1 MELACRNLTE
11 KPSEANLVKLLD
23 LWSTEWKHQG
33 RTRAV
38 GPGAF
43 DKYCTL
49 GLFGHGGVCGV
60 SNATA
65 RQAACAAVNHFLK
78 SRFPQGAWASIA
90 VLFNPHM
97 GLHRDIQ
104 NMIGQPKPRD
114 SSRRVQRWP
123 RVDRRRRRGL
133 HGLAGR
139 QEGRPGAA
147 RAVAGHARQARQL
160 RRSPLPQGRTPRGQH
175 VGSRCLCSTSLCSGD
190 GAAPAG
196 TERSGLPVAC
206 VKLIAGKREHFLGR
220 WGKVGIPTLL
230 CGRRN
235 GPVFWAQTRMY
246 GVRGG
251 VTFGVTPPLRALFW
265 GTKHACMVFRGVVV
279 FGVTTPCGSFLGQK
293 PRMYGVRGGGVF
305 GTSTPL
311 QALCWGTERA
321 SRILSGP
328 HLCSGDGAPPLS
340 GGAPGSGL
348 RSVPQGLPGI
358 PSLCRGP
365 HLYRKGRPELAFDP
379 SRRFGSE
386 FRPAGF
392 VGRSVPNLAGG
403 PPLVSDGAPGNSP
416 LIRPA
421 GLARSSVP
429 QVILGVSVP
438 NLAGAPTCIRWC
450 ARNWPLIRPAGSAGR
465 SVPRPSK

>member
-1 MELACRNLTE
+1 
-11 KPSEANLVKLLD
+11 
-23 LWSTEWKHQG
+23 
-33 RTRAV
+33 
-38 GPGAF
+38 
-43 DKYCTL
+43 
-49 GLFGHGGVCGV
+49 
-60 SNATA
+60 
-65 RQAACAAVNHFLK
+65 
-78 SRFPQGAWASIA
+78 
-90 VLFNPHM
+90 M
-97 GLHRDIQ
+97 GQ
-104 NMIGQPKPRD
+104 SRD
-114 SSRRVQRWP
+114 SDLAVWP
-123 RVDRRRRRGL
+123 AKR
-133 HGLAGR
+133 
-139 QEGRPGAA
+139 A
-147 RAVAGHARQARQL
+147 R
-160 RRSPLPQGRTPRGQH
+160 
-175 VGSRCLCSTSLCSGD
+175 
-190 GAAPAG
+190 
-196 TERSGLPVAC
+196 
-206 VKLIAGKREHFLGR
+206 FLGTNTHVWCSR
-220 WGKVGIPTLL
+220 GCYVWRHTPLT
-230 CGRRN
+230 
-235 GPVFWAQTRMY
+235 GPFLGHKTRMY
-246 GVRGG
+246 GV
-251 VTFGVTPPLRALFW
+251 
-265 GTKHACMVFRGVVV
+265 RGVVV

-403 PPLVSDGAPGNSP
+403 PHLYQMVRPELAFDPSRRFGSEF
-416 LIRPA
+416 RPA
-421 GLARSSVP
+421 GNTRR
-429 QVILGVSVP
+429 SVP